1 MKNPALHQE
10 ARYEPASVIPLKQD
24 LSLLDWLESNGR
36 LIPREEQE
44 ATETDEEEEELA
56 ELMEGES
63 SDYEELDNDSNFE
76 D

>member
-10 ARYEPASVIPLKQD
+10 ARYEPATVIPLKQD
-24 LSLLDWLESNGR
+24 LSLLDWLERNGR

-44 ATETDEEEEELA
+44 VEATDEEEEELA

-63 SDYEELDNDSNFE
+63 ADYEEPDSNFDE